1 MIHNAITT
9 KRALAVATV
18 AGLTLAVCLATL
30 DGALSADPPLSNEG
44 VRRILVFG
52 DAAPNNPPRQ
62 QALMERSIKLVAE
75 TFKAHGYE
83 VDLIPTTELGSSIVK
98 ERFAHYARTLGINDT
113 FVMYSHSHGNRRGTF
128 FAEWDEYA
136 SAILA
141 LGRGLVVLAPV
152 SASQLCGPSPEP
164 DVGNPFTFAVTT
176 AARGAADG
184 FGGAQKNGQVEM
196 QELVD
201 YVIHTTRE
209 KSRGK
214 AHTPQFAGE
223 FPAGKE
229 FVIFPESPAKQ

>member
-141 LGRGLVVLAPV
+141 LP
-152 SASQLCGPSPEP
+152 
-164 DVGNPFTFAVTT
+164 
-176 AARGAADG
+176 AR
-184 FGGAQKNGQVEM
+184 NV
-196 QELVD
+196 
-201 YVIHTTRE
+201 
-209 KSRGK
+209 
-214 AHTPQFAGE
+214 
-223 FPAGKE
+223 
-229 FVIFPESPAKQ
+229 VIFSMSCHSGNLTDTLNRHCAVNTTETKFKDANDAYPCMLKTMVRERPFLQRRTLFQQRVRPS